1 MSGFWTVYLKK
12 PLKNRAR
19 FERFWAVYLEK
30 PLKTVQ
36 ILRGFWAVFLDETF
50 KNRSNRSF
58 WSKILSVIV

>member
-1 MSGFWTVYLKK
+1 MFFVHIKD
-12 PLKNRAR
+12 
-19 FERFWAVYLEK
+19 K

-36 ILRGFWAVFLDETF
+36 ILRGFWAFFLDKSF